1 MSSNQC
7 SKMERIQ
14 NMTTYPRISIVT
26 PCLNMGRYIEDAI
39 RSVQEQNYPN
49 FEHIIIDAC
58 SSDNT
63 SEIVQR
69 YPHVRFLSER
79 DRGQSDGLN
88 KGFRMAT
95 GDIVGWLNADEYY
108 LPGAL
113 RAVAKAYDAH
123 PKADVLYGDGI
134 GVDETGRVLR
144 TKPAHRF
151 NHNIL
156 LYYGCF
162 IGTLNTFFNRR
173 IFDQGIF
180 IDIDYRVVMDFEYF
194 VRLAALGKTFVYF
207 PSLLGAFRW
216 TGQNASLQTEKRR
229 QERLRVQ
236 RTWSRIKLPDFGYDV
251 LSELYRA
258 KRVSLK
264 ILNGNYRRE
273 LRIWSHSGE
282 PTDWFRSEE
291 RRQAC
296 EALINDYFGTSS
308 HPQLA
313 SIAGA

>member
-1 MSSNQC
+1 MS
-7 SKMERIQ
+7 
-14 NMTTYPRISIVT
+14 TLPRISVVT

-39 RSVQEQNYPN
+39 QSVQEQDYPN
-49 FEHIIIDAC
+49 FEHVIIDAV

-63 SEIVQR
+63 SEIVR
-69 YPHVRFLSER
+69 RFPHVRFVSER

-113 RAVAKAYDAH
+113 HAVAQGFQVH
-123 PKADVLYGDGI
+123 PEADVIYGDGI
-134 GVDETGRVLR
+134 GVDEKGHVLR

-151 NHNIL
+151 NYNIL

-162 IGTLNTFFNRR
+162 IGTLNTFFKRT
-173 IFDQGIF
+173 IFEEGLF
-180 IDIDYRVVMDFEYF
+180 IDVDYRVVMDFEYF
-194 VRLAALGKTFVYF
+194 VRLGSVGKVFSYF

-216 TGQNASLQTEKRR
+216 TGQNASLQTDKRR
-229 QERLRVQ
+229 EERLRVQ
-236 RTWSRIKLPDFGYDV
+236 RTWSPMKLPDFGYDL
-251 LSELYRA
+251 LSEIYRA

-273 LRIWSHSGE
+273 LRIRSHSGE
-282 PTDWFRSEE
+282 PTDWFRSY
-291 RRQAC
+291 QARKGC
-296 EALINDYFGTSS
+296 ETLINDYFGNSS
-308 HPQLA
+308 HSQLSEVA
-313 SIAGA
+313 KS